1 MNANNRPS
9 ERPTT
14 TSENKGT
21 VKHNTMN
28 NNQQTSNQE
37 NRVNDTTN
45 RGNTRPNNFNKDGG
59 NRQGG
64 YNRDNQ
70 NRDGGRQGGYNRDN
84 QNRDGGNR
92 QGGFNRDG
100 GRQGGFNKDGGN
112 RQGGFNR
119 ERNDSRGQGMRG
131 GFGGQGGAMGGL
143 SIPTSDRGGRGND
156 RRNDKDRSSK
166 ASMNTDR
173 FSMDRSSKD
182 RKKNDIRDD
191 YDEIEMKM
199 PKKGAFIKPAPV
211 VKEEKT
217 DEVLTI
223 VIPEIITIKEL
234 ADNILDYTPNA
245 NSEVVLL
252 NSSDV
257 TQGVFAKLPLVSN
270 VNLKGQF
277 KKRFQKGDILYS
289 EIRPRN
295 KHYAYCYFDSD
306 RYIASTRLIV
316 LRGKKEKIVSNTLL
330 YQYLIS
336 QNVFEE
342 FTLKTETRSG
352 TFPQGN
358 YQDLSSIVVPYSD
371 NQREIA
377 GVLDSIYKRIW
388 HNNTEIETL
397 ATLRDTLL
405 TKLMNG
411 EIKI

>member
-1 MNANNRPS
+1 MTEWKTYKLGDIAEVQTGPFGSQLHNKDYALVGSPIVTVEHLGNRHFTAQNLPLVSDTDKARLSKYILSEGDIVFSRVGSVDRCSYVSDKEVGWLFSGRCLRVRCNREVYPLYIYYYFCLESVKQYIRNVAVGATMPSINTQIMSEIPISLPSLEEQRRIAGILGAIDDKIECNRRINANL
-9 ERPTT
+9 EL
-14 TSENKGT
+14 
-21 VKHNTMN
+21 
-28 NNQQTSNQE
+28 QAQAL
-37 NRVNDTTN
+37 
-45 RGNTRPNNFNKDGG
+45 F
-59 NRQGG
+59 
-64 YNRDNQ
+64 
-70 NRDGGRQGGYNRDN
+70 
-84 QNRDGGNR
+84 
-92 QGGFNRDG
+92 
-100 GRQGGFNKDGGN
+100 
-112 RQGGFNR
+112 
-119 ERNDSRGQGMRG
+119 
-131 GFGGQGGAMGGL
+131 
-143 SIPTSDRGGRGND
+143 
-156 RRNDKDRSSK
+156 DKWCESCSK
-166 ASMNTDR
+166 N
-173 FSMDRSSKD
+173 
-182 RKKNDIRDD
+182 
-191 YDEIEMKM
+191 
-199 PKKGAFIKPAPV
+199 
-211 VKEEKT
+211 
-217 DEVLTI
+217 
-223 VIPEIITIKEL
+223 ITIKEL

-397 ATLRDTLL
+397 TTLRDTLL
-405 TKLMNG
+405 PKLMNG
-411 EIKI
+411 EIKVAE

>member
-1 MNANNRPS
+1 MYYWLCANYTELASLANGGAQQNLNAQQIKDFEISLPPLEEQRRIAGILGAIDDKIENNR
-9 ERPTT
+9 RI
-14 TSENKGT
+14 
-21 VKHNTMN
+21 NTN
-28 NNQQTSNQE
+28 LELQAQAL
-37 NRVNDTTN
+37 
-45 RGNTRPNNFNKDGG
+45 F
-59 NRQGG
+59 
-64 YNRDNQ
+64 
-70 NRDGGRQGGYNRDN
+70 
-84 QNRDGGNR
+84 
-92 QGGFNRDG
+92 
-100 GRQGGFNKDGGN
+100 
-112 RQGGFNR
+112 
-119 ERNDSRGQGMRG
+119 
-131 GFGGQGGAMGGL
+131 
-143 SIPTSDRGGRGND
+143 
-156 RRNDKDRSSK
+156 DKWCESCSK
-166 ASMNTDR
+166 N
-173 FSMDRSSKD
+173 
-182 RKKNDIRDD
+182 
-191 YDEIEMKM
+191 
-199 PKKGAFIKPAPV
+199 
-211 VKEEKT
+211 
-217 DEVLTI
+217 
-223 VIPEIITIKEL
+223 ITIKEL

-405 TKLMNG
+405 PKLMNG
-411 EIKI
+411 EIKIAE